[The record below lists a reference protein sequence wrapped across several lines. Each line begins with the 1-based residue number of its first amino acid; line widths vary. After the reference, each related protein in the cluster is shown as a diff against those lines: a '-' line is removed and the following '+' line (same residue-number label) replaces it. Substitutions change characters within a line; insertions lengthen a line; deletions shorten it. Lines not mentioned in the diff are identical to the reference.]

1 MKEIVLLGSTGSIGN
16 NTLDVISKNPDLF
29 RVKGITANSNIKKLI
44 EQTYKFSPEY
54 VSVFDEK
61 KNIEFRKL
69 ISKKVKVL
77 PPGVEGICELIEISK
92 PDIVLSAISG
102 AVGLLPIIT
111 AVKNSRRV
119 CIANKEPMVMAGDI
133 IVGLAKKNDVEI
145 IPVDSEPS
153 AIFQSLIGADISK
166 VSKIILTASG
176 GPFYNFKGDFSDV
189 KLKDALKH
197 PKWKMGK
204 KISIDSATLMNK
216 GLEAIEIK
224 NLFSVDINAIDIVI
238 HPQSVIHSAMEFIDG
253 SIIAQLSNPD
263 MRLPIQFSLTYPKR
277 CPSSVK
283 KLDLFKTEKLEFYKP
298 DFKRFKSLD
307 MALKAAKAGGLY
319 PTILNAANEKAVE
332 LFISGK
338 IKFTDISDTV
348 EKVISLWKDSNSY
361 KKITIADIIEA
372 DNWSREKALSVT
384 QMTRTKQQVNIQ
396 KNGKHRTDIRNNE
409 TP

>member
-1 MKEIVLLGSTGSIGN
+1 MKDIVILGSTGSIGN
-16 NTLDVISKNPDLF
+16 NALDVISKKTDLF
-29 RVKGITANSNIKKLI
+29 RVKAITANSNIKKLI
-44 EQTYKFSPEY
+44 EQTYKFSPKY

-61 KNIEFRKL
+61 KNIEFRK
-69 ISKKVKVL
+69 IVSKKVKVL
-77 PPGVEGICELIEISK
+77 SPGVQGICELIELSK

-111 AVKNSRRV
+111 AIKNSKRV
-119 CIANKEPMVMAGDI
+119 CIANKEPMVMAGDM
-133 IVGLAKKNDVEI
+133 IVKLAKKKNVEI

-153 AIFQSLIGADISK
+153 AIFQSLKGTEISR

-176 GPFYNFKGDFSDV
+176 GPFYNFKGELSNV

-224 NLFSVDINAIDIVI
+224 NLFSVDINKIDIVI
-238 HPQSVIHSAMEFIDG
+238 HPQSVIHSAVEFIDG

-263 MRLPIQFSLTYPKR
+263 MRLPIQFSLTYPER

-283 KLDLFKTEKLEFYKP
+283 KLDLFETEKLEFYRP
-298 DFKRFKSLD
+298 DFKKFKSLD

-319 PTILNAANEKAVE
+319 PTILNGANEKAVE
-332 LFISGK
+332 LFIAGK

-348 EKVISLWKDSNSY
+348 ERVISLWKDSNSY